1 MRELATSSS
10 CSPPHPQDDL
20 SSEESSLTSSVIAA
34 MEAADD
40 DLESNAESRETIDEH
55 EQLTITTDEEEE
67 SAYEK
72 LQSEN
77 IRDKQRQ
84 LESLGISNVVN
95 NCKPKPK
102 PKKPKILSTQPIR
115 KSTRIAERG
124 QNTGTSSGVDGE
136 AGSVG
141 L

>member
-1 MRELATSSS
+1 
-10 CSPPHPQDDL
+10 
-20 SSEESSLTSSVIAA
+20 

-77 IRDKQRQ
+77 IRDKFA
-84 LESLGISNVVN
+84 LL
-95 NCKPKPK
+95 
-102 PKKPKILSTQPIR
+102 
-115 KSTRIAERG
+115 
-124 QNTGTSSGVDGE
+124 
-136 AGSVG
+136 
-141 L
+141 

>member
-1 MRELATSSS
+1 M
-10 CSPPHPQDDL
+10 C
-20 SSEESSLTSSVIAA
+20 IA
-34 MEAADD
+34 
-40 DLESNAESRETIDEH
+40 
-55 EQLTITTDEEEE
+55 TDEEEE